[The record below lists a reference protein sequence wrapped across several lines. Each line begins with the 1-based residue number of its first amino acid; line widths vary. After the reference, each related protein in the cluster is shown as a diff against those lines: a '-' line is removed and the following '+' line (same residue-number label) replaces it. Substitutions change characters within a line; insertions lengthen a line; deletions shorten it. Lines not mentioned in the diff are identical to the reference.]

1 MGQVAV
7 VILICFFYGVH
18 ALPFGSSS
26 SAQPDVDSEKP
37 AAICRMTVPK
47 WIFRPYDEHFS
58 LQTALQ
64 RYRNE
69 TDPEVRAEKTRGL
82 ANLLE
87 VRAEMELLHQ
97 KMQALICNG
106 TVLKQYFLHAFTC
119 EVMHGERCRHK
130 CETEVGRYKS
140 ESLEAPYGVQRCTT
154 YAAHLSCIGA
164 KLAEICGG
172 RHTEFDMARLT
183 LIEAQQSMVAVTR
196 DKRQPSHCGA
206 ETVAAMYKLIFMKA
220 PKGTEDIFG
229 L

>member
-1 MGQVAV
+1 
-7 VILICFFYGVH
+7 
-18 ALPFGSSS
+18 
-26 SAQPDVDSEKP
+26 
-37 AAICRMTVPK
+37 MTVPK

-69 TDPEVRAEKTRGL
+69 TDPQVRAEKTRGL

-97 KMQALICNG
+97 KMQALVCNG
-106 TVLKQYFLHAFTC
+106 TVLKPHFADLFACVSTNTRTIGDICQKEAGHII
-119 EVMHGERCRHK
+119 HGSPDCPEIPMRK
-130 CETEVGRYKS
+130 CELALIGDK
-140 ESLEAPYGVQRCTT
+140 T
-154 YAAHLSCIGA
+154 YAAHLSCTGA

-172 RHTEFDMARLT
+172 RYTEFDMARLT
-183 LIEAQQSMVAVTR
+183 LIEAQQSMIAVTR